1 MLWKSM
7 LWKRI
12 FINLGIGLLIG
23 GLFLSANDHLAA
35 FKQVELMLY
44 NTRFETFRGTRTVP
58 DDMLILAMDEAS
70 LEEVGP
76 YPWRRDV
83 HARVAEKLIA
93 LGARLVAFDIMFLT
107 ESQFPEADAALKETL
122 ARHRDKI
129 VVVSKFDYGMTSRI
143 SGSGAGGGKD
153 EQAVDVTEAASYSP
167 PIFEQEASFGFSN
180 VDEGMVD
187 SQIRRAQIVMDLEKD
202 QLLPTPM
209 TLRKKY
215 EPHFTLSMLRLLE
228 PQKVETLIDK
238 YGENPVWINYAGPP
252 QSFKTLSYYI
262 VHKLGQPGFDKTY
275 FQQLVGQRPEE
286 FFKNKIILIGASAE
300 ALQDNKNTPFVSSG
314 SSKMP
319 GVEVHAN
326 LFDTLRQDIP
336 YQPAPKSLNYL
347 LIMAF
352 AIITAIALAF
362 LGPLGGLALLV
373 VMAAA
378 YSMLNIYY
386 FTFQRLFI
394 DWFAPLAAMVGS
406 YTVSYAY
413 RYLIEEREKRRVR
426 KFFKSYVSPK
436 LVEELLKDPQTM
448 PSLKSERRMVSI
460 LFSDIAGFTSM
471 SESLPPDEVE
481 HILNEY
487 LTAMSDI
494 VFSNDGTLD
503 KYIGDAV
510 MAVWGN
516 VGPSNPKT
524 DAYKAVNT
532 AIQMQRKLTEM
543 REKWLAE
550 GMVPLQIRIGVNTGE
565 ALVGNFGSP
574 QKMDYTVIG
583 DAVNT
588 ASRLEGLNKEFSSS
602 ILISQSCYDLVKD
615 RVNARHCGNAK
626 VKGKEETVSVF
637 EVYGWKDEGAAA
649 TEVRETKWIKG
660 TQETQWK

>member
-1 MLWKSM
+1 M

-12 FINLGIGLLIG
+12 LVNLGIGLLVG
-23 GLFLSANDHLAA
+23 SLFLAANEKMPV
-35 FKQVELMLY
+35 FKQAELMLY
-44 NTRFETFRGTRTVP
+44 NARFETFRGRRPAPEDVV
-58 DDMLILAMDEAS
+58 ILAMDEAS

-83 HARVAEKLIA
+83 HARVADKLIN
-93 LGARLVAFDIMFLT
+93 LGAKLVAFDIMFLT
-107 ESQFPEADAALKETL
+107 ESQFPEADAELKQTL
-122 ARHRDKI
+122 AKHKDQI
-129 VVVSKFDYGMTSRI
+129 VVVSKIEFGSTSRI
-143 SGSGAGGGKD
+143 SGSGTGGGNQD
-153 EQAVDVTEAASYSP
+153 GAVELSEAGSYSP
-167 PIFEQEASFGFSN
+167 PIFEDSATFGFAN

-187 SQIRRAQIVMDLEKD
+187 SQIRRAQIVYNIEAD

-215 EPHFTLSMLRLLE
+215 EPHFTLSMLRLLD
-228 PQKVETLIDK
+228 PKKADALIDK
-238 YGENPVWINYAGPP
+238 YAEKSLWINFAGPP

-262 VHKLGQPGFDKTY
+262 VHKLGQPGFDKNS
-275 FQQLVGQRPEE
+275 FEELVGQRAEDY
-286 FFKNKIILIGASAE
+286 FKNKIVMIGASAE
-300 ALQDNKNTPFVSSG
+300 VLQDNKNTPFVSVG
-314 SSKMP
+314 STKMP

-336 YQPAPKSLNYL
+336 YEQAPNGLNTL
-347 LIMAF
+347 LILAF
-352 AIITAIALAF
+352 SVITAIALSF
-362 LGPLGGLALLV
+362 LGPLGGLALVIAL
-373 VMAAA
+373 MAGYAIT
-378 YSMLNIYY
+378 NVY
-386 FTFQRLFI
+386 FFNFQRLFI
-394 DWFAPLAAMVGS
+394 DLFAPLMAMIGS

-413 RYLIEEREKRRVR
+413 RYLIEEREKRRIR

-436 LVEELLKDPQTM
+436 LVEELLKDPSTM

-487 LTAMSDI
+487 LTAMSEI
-494 VFSNDGTLD
+494 VFTNDGTLD

-510 MAVWGN
+510 MAIWGN
-516 VGPSNPKT
+516 VGSSNPKT
-524 DAYKAVNT
+524 DAYKAVHT
-532 AIQMQRKLTEM
+532 AILMQRKLAEL
-543 REKWLAE
+543 REKWLSE

-588 ASRLEGLNKEFSSS
+588 AARLEGLNKEFNSS
-602 ILISQSCYDLVKD
+602 ILISQSSYDLVKD

-637 EVYGWKDEGAAA
+637 EVMGWKDEAGAA
-649 TEVRETKWIKG
+649 TEIRDTKWIKG

>member
-1 MLWKSM
+1 M

-12 FINLGIGLLIG
+12 LINLGIGLLIG
-23 GLFLSANDHLAA
+23 ALFLVANTHLPA
-35 FKQVELMLY
+35 FKQIELMLY
-44 NTRFETFRGTRTVP
+44 NTRFETFRGPRAVP
-58 DDMLILAMDEAS
+58 DDMVILAMDEAS

-76 YPWRRDV
+76 YPWRRDI
-83 HARVAEKLIA
+83 HAQVAEKLIA

-122 ARHRDKI
+122 ARHRNQI
-129 VVVSKFDYGMTSRI
+129 VVVSKFDFGMTSRI
-143 SGSGAGGGKD
+143 SGSGTQGKKN
-153 EQAVDVTEAASYSP
+153 EQAVEVTEAASYSP
-167 PIFEQEASFGFSN
+167 PLFEQEASFGFSN

-187 SQIRRAQIVMDLEKD
+187 SQIRRAQIVIDLEKE

-215 EPHFTLSMLRLLE
+215 EPHFTLSMLRLLD
-228 PQKVETLIDK
+228 PQKAEALIDK

-262 VHKLGQPGFDKTY
+262 VHKLGQPGFDKAY
-275 FQQLVGQRPEE
+275 FQQLVGKNPEE
-286 FFKNKIILIGASAE
+286 FFKNKIVLIGASAE
-300 ALQDNKNTPFVSSG
+300 ALQDNKNTPFVSAAST
-314 SSKMP
+314 KMP

-326 LFDTLRQDIP
+326 LFDTLRQDIA
-336 YQPAPKSLNYL
+336 YHPAPKNLNNV

-352 AIITAIALAF
+352 ALTTAVALAF
-362 LGPLGGLALLV
+362 LGPLGGLALL
-373 VMAAA
+373 MALALA
-378 YSMLNIYY
+378 YSLINIYA
-386 FTFQRLFI
+386 FIFQRLFI

-413 RYLIEEREKRRVR
+413 RYLIEEREKRRIR

-487 LTAMSDI
+487 LTAMSEI
-494 VFSNDGTLD
+494 VFANDGTLD

-532 AIQMQRKLTEM
+532 AIQMQRKLAEL
-543 REKWLAE
+543 REKWLSE
-550 GMVPLQIRIGVNTGE
+550 GMVPLQIRIGINTGE

-615 RVNARHCGNAK
+615 RVNARHCGNVK
-626 VKGKEETVSVF
+626 VKGKEEAVSVY
-637 EVYGWKDEGAAA
+637 EVYGWKDEAAAA
-649 TEVRETKWIKG
+649 TEIRETKWIKG